1 MIELFVSAFALG
13 FLFNAAPGAIFA
25 ESLRRGMVGGFAQA
39 FAVQVGSLIG
49 DLIWAVLGLL
59 GAAAIFTLPLVA
71 QPMAVLGAALLGW
84 MAWQSLRDAIRP
96 MPCLMSPGVQSRKSA
111 FAAGAGLSL
120 SNPMNIPYWA
130 ALGGTISALGAA
142 DPDGLAFFVFIT
154 GFMASSFLW
163 CFVCA
168 AGIGWTRHYVSP
180 VIWRVLN
187 LTCAGGLLFF
197 ALLTLSRLIG
207 V

>member
-96 MPCLMSPGVQSRKSA
+96 MPCLMSSGVQSRKSA

-130 ALGGTISALGAA
+130 A
-142 DPDGLAFFVFIT
+142 FFVFIA